1 MKTLVEQLSS
11 YATYHRDPRNI
22 VTHFIGI
29 PMIIVAIAIL
39 LSRPHI
45 VLGDLSLSP
54 VLFLIVFSSAYY
66 LRLSLS
72 LGLVMSA
79 LLGGCWMIGRTLA
92 AETTMLWLSS
102 GLGLFV
108 IGWGFQFAGH
118 YYEGKKPAFVDDIS
132 GFIIGPL
139 FVVAEFLFMLGLFR
153 GLQGEIER
161 VAGPVAVQTKKD
173 GCQTEDYRETS

>member
-1 MKTLVEQLSS
+1 MKTLVEQLSN

-39 LSRPHI
+39 LSRPHFELAE
-45 VLGDLSLSP
+45 VSLSP
-54 VLFLIVFSSAYY
+54 VLFLIVFSSIYY

-79 LLGGCWMIGRTLA
+79 LLGGCWMIGRILA
-92 AETTMLWLSS
+92 AEPTMLWLFS
-102 GLGLFV
+102 GIGLFV
-108 IGWGFQFAGH
+108 IGWVFQFVGH

-139 FVVAEFLFMLGLFR
+139 FVVTEFLFMLGFFKT
-153 GLQGEIER
+153 LQGEIER
-161 VAGPVAVQTKKD
+161 IAGPVAVQTKK
-173 GCQTEDYRETS
+173 ERLPN